1 MGSSLCVHQPQR
13 ALQFFVILTLF
24 LRRFPL
30 TTYSKS
36 GSIYAI
42 CGSGSDI
49 CNSLP
54 GGNYVLKLNPMMGFY
69 LEQTENFTLP
79 EKLYGNC
86 AINSERILTTFNQR
100 QKNTGVLL
108 VGSKGSGKTLLMRKI
123 SIDSGLPVIII
134 NSNFTGDDFN
144 SFLSSITQPAIIL
157 FDEFEKIYDK
167 SKQEQVLTLLD
178 GTYQSNKLFIITSN
192 DKWKLDNNM
201 RNRPGRIYYMFE
213 FKSLD
218 EAFIR
223 EYCNDE
229 LKDQSKVNSIVAI
242 SNLFSEFNFDM
253 MAALVE
259 EINRYGEDPGE
270 LLSILNTKPEY
281 SGSSEYDVFV
291 TIGDIEFQVDR
302 PVKGTPFSEQISLA
316 MYFCWDG
323 QMENSE
329 IVESI
334 NEDVDCF
341 STPAEWYH
349 EMLKNQHI
357 FPGRNNKELLTRV
370 NNVSGKITY
379 DSLYMDLPPQNI
391 VKTDGKNIMYK
402 MENGF
407 TITLIKKERTNSLDY
422 AYAHL

>member
-1 MGSSLCVHQPQR
+1 M
-13 ALQFFVILTLF
+13 
-24 LRRFPL
+24 

-213 FKSLD
+213 FKGLD